1 MFIRSIIITLVTF
14 LAFSSP
20 VLASDVSDDKEA
32 IKILTRSDV
41 VSKFHKSAYGYA
53 VFPTIGKGGIGIG
66 GAHGTGGVYKSGA
79 KTGDVSMTQ
88 ISIGFQLGGQAYR
101 QVIYFEDQ
109 RAFDE
114 FTSGSFEFGAQA
126 EAIAI
131 TSSAGAQAGTEGA
144 SASANET
151 QAESS
156 YYKGMIIFTM
166 GKGGLMFQAA
176 LGGQKYSYTL
186 LATTFAMV
194 WGGMASTISSA

>member
-1 MFIRSIIITLVTF
+1 
-14 LAFSSP
+14 

-176 LGGQKYSYTL
+176 LGGQKYSYTP
-186 LATTFAMV
+186 AN
-194 WGGMASTISSA
+194 